1 VNVLIDGKEPAMK
14 TATLPTDEILKTM
27 AAEAVKQQH
36 HLRETVRDLTLKALQ
51 ARELNLKQINGVVGS
66 IAAGINAGTAVNEKD
81 MKNVLSDAFSGMDD
95 ALLKVVEANKI
106 ALQKLT
112 EGGASFDDSS
122 VKRALTD
129 LEKIEDQFLSAIQK
143 ASNDANEGV
152 KQNWKA
158 ILYKI
163 PHGGTVTGAMVDET
177 LAAQSRQMQEAMRAS
192 RETSLKTVHA
202 LTQNYATLVSGVL
215 MGLSEAFGEKPVK
228 NDHS

>member
-1 VNVLIDGKEPAMK
+1 MK

-27 AAEAVKQQH
+27 AAEAIKQQH

-51 ARELNLKQINGVVGS
+51 ARELNLKQISGVVGS
-66 IAAGINAGTAVNEKD
+66 ITQGINAGTAANKRD
-81 MKNVLSDAFSGMDD
+81 MKNVLSDAFAGMDD

-112 EGGASFDDSS
+112 EGGESFEDSS
-122 VKRALTD
+122 VRRALTD

-143 ASNDANEGV
+143 ASNDASEKV

-158 ILYKI
+158 ILDKT

-177 LAAQSRQMQEAMRAS
+177 LAAQSRQMRETMRVS
-192 RETSLKTVHA
+192 RETSLKTIHA

-215 MGLSEAFGEKPVK
+215 MGLSEAFREKPAK
-228 NDHS
+228 NKHS

>member
-1 VNVLIDGKEPAMK
+1 MK
-14 TATLPTDEILKTM
+14 TETLPPDEILKSI

-66 IAAGINAGTAVNEKD
+66 VTQGINAGTTANSED
-81 MKNVLSDAFSGMDD
+81 TKNVLSDAFAGMDD

-112 EGGASFDDSS
+112 EGGESFEDSS
-122 VKRALTD
+122 VRKALKD

-143 ASNDANEGV
+143 ASNDASEKV
-152 KQNWKA
+152 KQNWKT
-158 ILYKI
+158 ILDKM
-163 PHGGTVTGAMVDET
+163 PHGGTVTGAMVDDT
-177 LAAQSRQMQEAMRAS
+177 LSAQSRQMREAVRAS

-215 MGLSEAFGEKPVK
+215 MGLSEAFGKKSAADE
-228 NDHS
+228 SS

>member
-1 VNVLIDGKEPAMK
+1 MK
-14 TATLPTDEILKTM
+14 TAILPTDEILKTM
-27 AAEAVKQQH
+27 AAEAAKQQH

-66 IAAGINAGTAVNEKD
+66 IAQGINAGTTANSED
-81 MKNVLSDAFSGMDD
+81 TKNVLSDAFAGMDD

-112 EGGASFDDSS
+112 EGGESFQDSS
-122 VKRALTD
+122 VRKALKD

-143 ASNDANEGV
+143 ASNDASEKV
-152 KQNWKA
+152 KQNWKT
-158 ILYKI
+158 ILDKM

-177 LAAQSRQMQEAMRAS
+177 LSAQSRQMREAVRAS

-215 MGLSEAFGEKPVK
+215 MGLSEAFGKKSAADE
-228 NDHS
+228 SS

>member
-1 VNVLIDGKEPAMK
+1 MK
-14 TATLPTDEILKTM
+14 TETLPTDEILKSI

-66 IAAGINAGTAVNEKD
+66 VTQGINAGTTANSED
-81 MKNVLSDAFSGMDD
+81 TKNILSDAFAGMDD

-112 EGGASFDDSS
+112 EGGESFEDSS
-122 VKRALTD
+122 VRKALKD

-143 ASNDANEGV
+143 ASNDASEKV
-152 KQNWKA
+152 KQNWKT
-158 ILYKI
+158 ILDKM

-177 LAAQSRQMQEAMRAS
+177 LSAQSQQMREAVRAS

-215 MGLSEAFGEKPVK
+215 MGLSEAFGKKSAADE
-228 NDHS
+228 SS

>member
-1 VNVLIDGKEPAMK
+1 MK
-14 TATLPTDEILKTM
+14 TETLPPDEILKSI

-66 IAAGINAGTAVNEKD
+66 VTQGINAGTTANSED
-81 MKNVLSDAFSGMDD
+81 TKNVLSDAFAGMDD

-112 EGGASFDDSS
+112 EGGESFQDSS
-122 VKRALTD
+122 VRKALKD

-143 ASNDANEGV
+143 ASNDASEKV
-152 KQNWKA
+152 KQNWKT
-158 ILYKI
+158 ILDKM
-163 PHGGTVTGAMVDET
+163 PHGGTVTGAMVDDT
-177 LAAQSRQMQEAMRAS
+177 LSAQSRQMREAVRAS

-215 MGLSEAFGEKPVK
+215 MGLSEAFGKKSAADE
-228 NDHS
+228 SS

>member
-1 VNVLIDGKEPAMK
+1 MK
-14 TATLPTDEILKTM
+14 TETLPTDEILKSR

-51 ARELNLKQINGVVGS
+51 ARELNLKQINSVVGS
-66 IAAGINAGTAVNEKD
+66 ITQGINAGTAANKKD
-81 MKNVLSDAFSGMDD
+81 MMNVLSDAFAGMDD

-112 EGGASFDDSS
+112 EGGASFEDSS
-122 VKRALTD
+122 VKKGLTD

-143 ASNDANEGV
+143 ASNDASEGV

-158 ILYKI
+158 ILDKI

-177 LAAQSRQMQEAMRAS
+177 LAAQSRQMQGAIRAS

-215 MGLSEAFGEKPVK
+215 MGLSEAFAEKPVNK
-228 NDHS
+228 EHS

>member
-1 VNVLIDGKEPAMK
+1 VNVLIDGKELAMK

-36 HLRETVRDLTLKALQ
+36 HLRETVCDLTLKALQ

-66 IAAGINAGTAVNEKD
+66 IAQGINTGAASNKKD

-112 EGGASFDDSS
+112 EGGASFEDSS
-122 VKRALTD
+122 VKKALTD

-143 ASNDANEGV
+143 ASNDASEKV
-152 KQNWKA
+152 KQNWKT
-158 ILYKI
+158 ILDKM
-163 PHGGTVTGAMVDET
+163 PHGTTVTGAKIDET
-177 LAAQSRQMQEAMRAS
+177 LSAQSRQMRETVRAS

-215 MGLSEAFGEKPVK
+215 MGLSEAFGKKSAVDE
-228 NDHS
+228 SS

>member
-1 VNVLIDGKEPAMK
+1 MK
-14 TATLPTDEILKTM
+14 TETLPPDEILKSI

-66 IAAGINAGTAVNEKD
+66 VTQGINAGTTANSED
-81 MKNVLSDAFSGMDD
+81 TKNVLSDAFAGMDD

-112 EGGASFDDSS
+112 EGGESFEDSS
-122 VKRALTD
+122 VRKALKD

-143 ASNDANEGV
+143 ASNDASEKV
-152 KQNWKA
+152 KQNWKT
-158 ILYKI
+158 ILDKM
-163 PHGGTVTGAMVDET
+163 PHGGTVTGAMVDHT
-177 LAAQSRQMQEAMRAS
+177 LSAQSRQMREAVRAS

-215 MGLSEAFGEKPVK
+215 MGLSEAFGKKSAADE
-228 NDHS
+228 SS

>member
-1 VNVLIDGKEPAMK
+1 MK
-14 TATLPTDEILKTM
+14 TETLPTDEILKSI

-66 IAAGINAGTAVNEKD
+66 VTQGINAGTTANSED
-81 MKNVLSDAFSGMDD
+81 TKNVLSDAFAGMDD

-112 EGGASFDDSS
+112 EGGESFEDSS
-122 VKRALTD
+122 VRKALKD
-129 LEKIEDQFLSAIQK
+129 LEKIEDQFLSAIRK
-143 ASNDANEGV
+143 ASNDASEKV
-152 KQNWKA
+152 KQNWKT
-158 ILYKI
+158 ILDKM

-177 LAAQSRQMQEAMRAS
+177 LSAQSQQMREAVRAS

-215 MGLSEAFGEKPVK
+215 MGLSEAFGKK
-228 NDHS
+228 SAADDSS

>member
-1 VNVLIDGKEPAMK
+1 MK
-14 TATLPTDEILKTM
+14 TGTLPTDEILKSI

-51 ARELNLKQINGVVGS
+51 PREDVVGS
-66 IAAGINAGTAVNEKD
+66 VTQGINAGITANSED
-81 MKNVLSDAFSGMDD
+81 TKNVLSDAFAGMDD

-112 EGGASFDDSS
+112 EGGESFEDSS
-122 VKRALTD
+122 VRKALKD

-143 ASNDANEGV
+143 ASNDASEKV
-152 KQNWKA
+152 KQNWKT
-158 ILYKI
+158 ILDKM

-177 LAAQSRQMQEAMRAS
+177 LSAQSRQMREAVRAS

-215 MGLSEAFGEKPVK
+215 MGLSEAFGKKSAADE
-228 NDHS
+228 SS